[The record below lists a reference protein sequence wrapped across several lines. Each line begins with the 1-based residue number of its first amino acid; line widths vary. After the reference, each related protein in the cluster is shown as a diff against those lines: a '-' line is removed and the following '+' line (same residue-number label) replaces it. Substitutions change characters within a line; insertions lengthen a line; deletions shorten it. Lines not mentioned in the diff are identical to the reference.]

1 MLNSLKKIVI
11 ILAILIVSLIIII
24 LFTIFKKLNFE
35 TKDNLLDPNIFKVE
49 ENYNVNSLSID
60 DGKLFLYLESND
72 SNILRIYD
80 LNNGKKIND
89 YYLR

>member
-1 MLNSLKKIVI
+1 MI
-11 ILAILIVSLIIII
+11 ILAILIVLLIIII
-24 LFTIFKKLNFE
+24 LITIFKKLNFE

-72 SNILRIYD
+72 SNVLRIYD

-89 YYLR
+89 YYLK